1 MLKGEID
8 ILSSIALNKC
18 TMKQI
23 VNSRIVRDNVYI
35 IATFD
40 SMVKKG
46 FIRERKSKEYHL
58 TLKGIRA
65 LLEFGKDR
73 EISSKV
79 LRRKL
84 LHHFQDDAMFSD
96 NNIVSQ

>member
-18 TMKQI
+18 RMKQI

-35 IATFD
+35 KATFD
-40 SMVKKG
+40 SMVKDG
-46 FIRERKSKEYHL
+46 LIRESKSREYHL

-65 LLEFGKDR
+65 LLKFGNNHG
-73 EISSKV
+73 ISSKV
-79 LRRKL
+79 IRGKL
-84 LHHFQDDAMFSD
+84 LHQFQVDTY
-96 NNIVSQ
+96 VQQE